1 MMCWAI
7 LKNEILSQ
15 SPPLFPNFC
24 LLLRLNIEIYMKKLA
39 LTFLLLAAGIIVS
52 AQNITHTYHFG
63 MPTVKQ
69 VGEYQ
74 TLSFDQSVQNGTV
87 GRFRL
92 INPSKTVPLASLN
105 YLGKASA

>member
-7 LKNEILSQ
+7 LMSEILQQ
-15 SPPLFPNFC
+15 SPYHLTNFC

-39 LTFLLLAAGIIVS
+39 LTLLLLAAGIIVS

-63 MPTVKQ
+63 MPTVQQ

-74 TLSFDQSVQNGTV
+74 MLSFDQSVQNGTV
-87 GRFRL
+87 G
-92 INPSKTVPLASLN
+92 
-105 YLGKASA
+105 